1 MILNIELKGY
11 GKASKKV
18 CDSCPCYS
26 ADELSSRCG
35 MGHWKPV
42 GYDYHNGV
50 ANTITGEVVV
60 GKDEGYARNEG
71 WLGTYIRPQICI
83 DKHGE

>member
-1 MILNIELKGY
+1 MNILDIELKGH

-26 ADELSSRCG
+26 ADALSSHCG
-35 MGHWKPV
+35 MDYWEPI

-60 GKDEGYARNEG
+60 GKDEGYDFKEG
-71 WLGTYIRPQICI
+71 WVRAYIRPQICI
-83 DKHGE
+83 NKHE